1 MANYESDRMIWGRTF
16 NKFWAIRPDLQDQAV
31 IIGDSFKEKVL
42 MWLRGHFHQT
52 VDGSEITRPTTGWM
66 VLRPVVNNGISTT
79 NVNWWVDPGF
89 LDHQQYQLV
98 TAWVLP
104 IKEDLL
110 LQLFWESPKRSL
122 NQFCETFT
130 EKSHPKFG
138 KDALPTNS
146 PAGNPEKWYH
156 IHTSQHINKGRPFK
170 KILIDSLHLDRS
182 DS

>member
-52 VDGSEITRPTTGWM
+52 VDGSEILNNHLGWCYDPSWIMGFQLPTSTGEF
-66 VLRPVVNNGISTT
+66 T
-79 NVNWWVDPGF
+79 GF

-146 PAGNPEKWYH
+146 PAGNPGFFPIPWN
-156 IHTSQHINKGRPFK
+156 ISTNFK
-170 KILIDSLHLDRS
+170 KW
-182 DS
+182 